1 MTLEQLA
8 YLAEIVSSLAVVASL
23 IYVARQLGQNSAM
36 MRVAASNERV
46 QRDNELGSDLV
57 ESRAL
62 TEVWLKGDSELE
74 DLDIA
79 DRTRLMFFERR
90 AILHWHNMFGVREAG
105 LLPDADWHELRW
117 AIKNFGRRQSVR
129 EAWRLFGESFEPP
142 FRNFIQQEFAAA
154 DSAGAA

>member
-1 MTLEQLA
+1 
-8 YLAEIVSSLAVVASL
+8 
-23 IYVARQLGQNSAM
+23 M

-46 QRDNELGSDLV
+46 QRDYELGSDLV

-62 TEVWLKGDSELE
+62 TEVWLKGDAQLD
-74 DLDIA
+74 DLDVV

-105 LLPDADWHELRW
+105 LLSDADWHELRW
-117 AIKNFGRRQSVR
+117 AIKNFGRRQAVR

-142 FRNFIQQEFAAA
+142 FRNFIRDEFAEADGADAA
-154 DSAGAA
+154 